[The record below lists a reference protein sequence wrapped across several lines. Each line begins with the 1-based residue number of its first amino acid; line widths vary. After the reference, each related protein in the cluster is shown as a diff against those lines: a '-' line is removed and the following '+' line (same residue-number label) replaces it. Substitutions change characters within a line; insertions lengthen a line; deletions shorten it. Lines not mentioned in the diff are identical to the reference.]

1 MGQMKWAAGYSLFI
15 NASAFGSFIVR
26 QYPNENSTSF
36 LKKQEMNE
44 SSIRPAAAVRH
55 QQEQQNKM
63 G

>member
-1 MGQMKWAAGYSLFI
+1 MPWVL
-15 NASAFGSFIVR
+15 SAHLSFVR
-26 QYPNENSTSF
+26 QYPNENLFALF